1 MRKIK
6 PFWGSLCLTML
17 LSLST
22 QAGVLNLNSK
32 QDTSKTTLRSPT
44 GALFRSIAFPGWGQF
59 YNKKY
64 LKATIV
70 FLGEGSLIAG
80 AVVEWRRMDEH
91 KKNFEALPDTNPL
104 KTFEF
109 NEFQYHQDNRNLFLW
124 LTAGVI
130 FISMWDAYA
139 DAQLS
144 SFEKEEKQEPKWGLL
159 PQALMQNKEVK
170 LVLSYRF

>member
-1 MRKIK
+1 MQKSK
-6 PFWGSLCLTML
+6 PLWGGLLLVILLTI
-17 LSLST
+17 ST
-22 QAGVLNLNSK
+22 QAEKLNLASA
-32 QDTSKTTLRSPT
+32 DSSRTTLRSPT

-64 LKATIV
+64 LKAALV

-80 AVVEWRRMDEH
+80 AVVEWGRMNEN

-109 NEFQYHQDNRNLFLW
+109 NQYQYHKDNRNLFLW
-124 LTAGVI
+124 WTAGVI

-144 SFEKEEKQEPKWGLL
+144 SFEKEDKQEAGWGLVPETDL
-159 PQALMQNKEVK
+159 PRKEIKVN
-170 LVLSYRF
+170 LSLRF

>member
-1 MRKIK
+1 MQKSR
-6 PFWGSLCLTML
+6 PLWSGLLLVML
-17 LSLST
+17 LTIST
-22 QAGVLNLNSK
+22 QAEKLNLASA
-32 QDTSKTTLRSPT
+32 DSSRTTLRSPT
-44 GALFRSIAFPGWGQF
+44 GALFRSVAFPGWGQF

-64 LKATIV
+64 LKAALV

-80 AVVEWRRMDEH
+80 AVVEWRRMNEH

-109 NEFQYHQDNRNLFLW
+109 NQYQYHKDNRNLFLW
-124 LTAGVI
+124 WTAGVI

-144 SFEKEEKQEPKWGLL
+144 SFEKEAKQEAGWGLRPETDL
-159 PQALMQNKEVK
+159 VK
-170 LVLSYRF
+170 PEIKVVLNFKF

>member
-1 MRKIK
+1 MQKSR
-6 PFWGSLCLTML
+6 PLWSGLLLVML
-17 LSLST
+17 LTIST
-22 QAGVLNLNSK
+22 QAEKLNLASA
-32 QDTSKTTLRSPT
+32 DSSRTTLRSPT
-44 GALFRSIAFPGWGQF
+44 GALFRSVAFPGWGQF

-64 LKATIV
+64 LKAALV

-80 AVVEWRRMDEH
+80 AVVEWRRMNEH

-109 NEFQYHQDNRNLFLW
+109 NQFQYHKDNRNLFLW
-124 LTAGVI
+124 WTAGVI

-144 SFEKEEKQEPKWGLL
+144 SFEKEEKQEPRWGFI
-159 PQALMQNKEVK
+159 PETGISNKEIK
-170 LVLSYRF
+170 LVLNYRF

>member
-1 MRKIK
+1 M
-6 PFWGSLCLTML
+6 TML

-22 QAGVLNLNSK
+22 QAGGLNLDSNP
-32 QDTSKTTLRSPT
+32 DTSKTTLRSPT

-64 LKATIV
+64 LKAALV
-70 FLGEGSLIAG
+70 FLGEGSLITSAL
-80 AVVEWRRMDEH
+80 VEWRRMNEH
-91 KKNFEALPDTNPL
+91 KRNFEALPDTNPYIQI

-109 NEFQYHQDNRNLFLW
+109 NEFQYHRDNRNLFLW

-130 FISMWDAYA
+130 FVSMWDAYA

-144 SFEKEEKQEPKWGLL
+144 SFEKEEKQETRLGLI
-159 PQALMQNKEVK
+159 PQAVMQNKEIK
-170 LVLSYRF
+170 LVLNYKF

>member
-1 MRKIK
+1 MQKSR
-6 PFWGSLCLTML
+6 PLGGGLLLVML
-17 LSLST
+17 LSIST
-22 QAGVLNLNSK
+22 QAEKLNLASV
-32 QDTSKTTLRSPT
+32 DSSKTTLRSPS
-44 GALFRSIAFPGWGQF
+44 GALFRSVAFPGWGQF

-64 LKATIV
+64 LKAALV

-91 KKNFEALPDTNPL
+91 KKIFEALPDTNPL

-109 NEFQYHQDNRNLFLW
+109 NQYQYHKDNRNLFLW
-124 LTAGVI
+124 WTAGVI

-144 SFEKEEKQEPKWGLL
+144 SFEKEEKAEAQWGLI
-159 PQALMQNKEVK
+159 PETNISTKEIK
-170 LVLSYRF
+170 LVLNFKF

>member
-1 MRKIK
+1 M
-6 PFWGSLCLTML
+6 TML

-22 QAGVLNLNSK
+22 QARGLNLNAE

-64 LKATIV
+64 LKAALV
-70 FLGEGSLIAG
+70 FLGEGSLITG
-80 AVVEWRRMDEH
+80 AVVEWRRMNDH
-91 KKNFEALPDTNPL
+91 KKIFEALPDTDIQ
-104 KTFEF
+104 KKSYEF

-144 SFEKEEKQEPKWGLL
+144 SFEKEEKQEKNQLGLIPL
-159 PQALMQNKEVK
+159 LDTQNKTVSLLCNLK
-170 LVLSYRF
+170 F

>member
-1 MRKIK
+1 
-6 PFWGSLCLTML
+6 ML

-22 QAGVLNLNSK
+22 QAGGLNLDSNP
-32 QDTSKTTLRSPT
+32 DTSKTTLRSPT

-64 LKATIV
+64 LKAALV
-70 FLGEGSLIAG
+70 FLGEGSLITSV
-80 AVVEWRRMDEH
+80 VVEWRRMNEH
-91 KKNFEALPDTNPL
+91 KRNFEALPDTNPL

-130 FISMWDAYA
+130 FVSMWDAYA

-144 SFEKEEKQEPKWGLL
+144 SFEKEEKQEAKWGLV
-159 PQALMQNKEVK
+159 PKTDFQRQEIK
-170 LVLSYRF
+170 LVLNYNFW

>member
-1 MRKIK
+1 MQKSK
-6 PFWGSLCLTML
+6 PLWGGLLLVILLTI
-17 LSLST
+17 ST
-22 QAGVLNLNSK
+22 QAEKLNLASA
-32 QDTSKTTLRSPT
+32 DSSRTTLRSPT

-64 LKATIV
+64 LKAALV

-80 AVVEWRRMDEH
+80 AVVEWGRMNEN

-109 NEFQYHQDNRNLFLW
+109 NQYRYHKDNRNLFLW
-124 LTAGVI
+124 WTAGVI

-144 SFEKEEKQEPKWGLL
+144 SFEKEAKQEAGWGLRPETDL
-159 PQALMQNKEVK
+159 VK
-170 LVLSYRF
+170 PEIKVVLNFKF